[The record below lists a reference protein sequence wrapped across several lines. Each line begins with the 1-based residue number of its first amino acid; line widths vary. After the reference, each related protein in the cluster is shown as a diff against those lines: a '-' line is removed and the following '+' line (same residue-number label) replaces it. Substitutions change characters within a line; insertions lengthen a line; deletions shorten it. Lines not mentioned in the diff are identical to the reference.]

1 MEDEELG
8 SGAGASQANLYDLN
22 LLTWA
27 ANQDAPQE
35 PKSQGLL
42 GTSDRGQSCRPLLA
56 VRAIEQRTLAEL
68 SRFGWDS
75 GLKPVPEAAEVSL
88 NQ

>member
-1 MEDEELG
+1 ML
-8 SGAGASQANLYDLN
+8 SAGEFANRHG
-22 LLTWA
+22 
-27 ANQDAPQE
+27 P
-35 PKSQGLL
+35 
-42 GTSDRGQSCRPLLA
+42 
-56 VRAIEQRTLAEL
+56 RALPEL